1 MAKRS
6 FYIPRIAEQ
15 LLREAITEYPAC
27 LITGPRQAG
36 KSTLMKQVLS
46 SYTYITLDD
55 LDLRDLAINDPKRFL
70 LTYPAPVVI
79 DEIQYAPNLLSYIK
93 IAIDEER
100 SRMGQFVLTG
110 SQTFQVMDGVS
121 ESLAGRVDIFD
132 LYPLTWKEL
141 IDDHRVQ
148 NPKMHFQVLIEILFK
163 GFYPELHVFEKSH
176 ISRWFRAYIKTYLE
190 RDVRDI
196 KAIPDLSRF
205 QKFIRLLAPRVGQLF
220 NQSEV
225 AKETGIASS
234 TAKDWLSILEST
246 YIVYLLKPFHNNA
259 TKRLVKSPK
268 LYFYDTGLLCYLLG
282 IESTDQLQKSPFCSS
297 IFENMVVM
305 EAVKHLEYKLS
316 AKKVYYYR
324 TTNDLEIDLVIAGAH
339 VEKAIEIKYTM
350 SPNRRMAANLTHFK
364 ADHPEATVIL
374 ASLAVDFP
382 GLPQYPDVQCLH
394 WMDAI

>member
-1 MAKRS
+1 
-6 FYIPRIAEQ
+6 
-15 LLREAITEYPAC
+15 
-27 LITGPRQAG
+27 
-36 KSTLMKQVLS
+36 
-46 SYTYITLDD
+46 
-55 LDLRDLAINDPKRFL
+55 
-70 LTYPAPVVI
+70 
-79 DEIQYAPNLLSYIK
+79 
-93 IAIDEER
+93 
-100 SRMGQFVLTG
+100 MGQFVLTG
-110 SQTFQVMDGVS
+110 SQTFQIMNGVS

-141 IDDHRVQ
+141 MDDHRVQ
-148 NPKMHFQVLIEILFK
+148 NPKIHFQVLIEILFK

-205 QKFIRLLAPRVGQLF
+205 QKFIRLLAPRARQLL
-220 NQSEV
+220 NLSEV

-282 IESTDQLQKSPFCSS
+282 IESTDQLQKSPFCPS
-297 IFENMVVM
+297 IFENMVIM
-305 EAVKHLEYKLS
+305 EAVKRLEYNLS
-316 AKKVYYYR
+316 AKKAYYYR
-324 TTNDLEIDLVIAGAH
+324 TTNDLEIDLVIAGAQ

-350 SPNRRMAANLTHFK
+350 SPHRRMAGNLSSFK
-364 ADHPEATVIL
+364 ESHPEVAVIL

-382 GLPQYPDVQCLH
+382 GLAGCPDVQCMH
-394 WMDAI
+394 WIDAIL